1 MDRLDTPTFPPLFRP
16 YPLADGDPFATAM
29 RLAAE
34 GEEAGTLV
42 WAQRRDRLDMAV
54 VLGPDRPLSETRR
67 VTAVALVALA
77 DAMEALGPPNLD
89 IRYDGSDRV
98 LVNGAV
104 VGGVRFAASPGTA
117 EDGIPGWAVVGAVV
131 DVLGDPDDPAPG
143 LHPDRTALREEG
155 FGDVAAPDLLDSFTR
170 HFLSWMDIWE
180 DAGFEPVRQVWQR
193 RLDRRDA

>member
-1 MDRLDTPTFPPLFRP
+1 MDRFDTPTLPPLFRSHS
-16 YPLADGDPFATAM
+16 LADGDPIATAM

-34 GEEAGTLV
+34 GEDPGTLV
-42 WAQRRDRLDMAV
+42 WARRRDRLDMAV
-54 VLGPDRPLSETRR
+54 VLGPDRPLSEARR

-104 VGGVRFAASPGTA
+104 VGGVRLAASPGTA
-117 EDGIPGWAVVGAVV
+117 EDEVPGWAVVGAVV
-131 DVLGDPDDPAPG
+131 DVLGDPDDPDPG
-143 LHPDRTALREEG
+143 RHPDRTALREEG
-155 FGDVAAPDLLDSFTR
+155 FGDVEAPDLLESFAR

-180 DAGFEPVRQVWQR
+180 DAGFEPVRRVWQR
-193 RLDRRDA
+193 RLDRRDV